1 MLPVILFACAGL
13 EAASLPSHPMV
24 FHLDPAQTEV
34 KFTLGDVL
42 HTVHG
47 NFNLRSGTIEFDPAT
62 GKAGGAVIVDLT
74 SGSSGSGAR
83 DRRMQKDIL
92 ESQRYPEAVFAPDR
106 VDGQFAPAL
115 PVQLQVHGLF
125 KIHGAEHE
133 ITLPIEVQ
141 MKDGAITAA
150 THFIVPYVQWG
161 MKNPSNFL
169 LRVNDKVSIDIR
181 TTGHAGENAAPL
193 ALTR

>member
-1 MLPVILFACAGL
+1 MLRNILPFILFACAGL
-13 EAASLPSHPMV
+13 EAGPAPSRPMV
-24 FHLDPAQTEV
+24 FHLDPAQTDV
-34 KFTLGDVL
+34 TFTLGDVL

-47 NFNLRSGTIEFDPAT
+47 NFKLKSGTIEFDPLT
-62 GKAGGAVIVDLT
+62 RKAGGAVIVDLA

-92 ESQRYPEAVFAPDR
+92 ESQRYPEAVFTPDR

-141 MKDGAITAA
+141 MKDGAITAT
-150 THFIVPYVQWG
+150 THFMVPYVRWG

-169 LRVNDKVSIDIR
+169 LRVNDKVVIDIR
-181 TTGHAGENAAPL
+181 TTGHTGETPL
-193 ALTR
+193 L